1 MRTPPSAQ
9 TLPSETSNAVPG
21 PGGTALRALPA
32 CALGLIGTPAL
43 AAVVPHDGRESLW
56 PTLVIVLMLALMFGV
71 MVLDRRRLPREPTG
85 GDTLRWQTALA
96 FARRHG
102 SVPEREDERLMA
114 ARVAYQRIWYALLLW
129 SFLGGFA
136 CAVLVTAPGRPAGCG
151 VPGRRAG
158 ARGMD
163 VPPGEREHESVHVS
177 ELMDHL
183 QELNAKGEE
192 SPALTEP
199 SCGQATLP

>member
-136 CAVLVTAPGRPAGCG
+136 CAALIRPDLSWLPPLGGLLVVAFLAAAR
-151 VPGRRAG
+151 VPEAWTYLRVNANTR
-158 ARGMD
+158 
-163 VPPGEREHESVHVS
+163 VS
-177 ELMDHL
+177 TSL
-183 QELNAKGEE
+183 
-192 SPALTEP
+192 S
-199 SCGQATLP
+199 